1 MESLSSH
8 LILRRMKS
16 GSKYLKICA
25 RKHATSDIKCLSAQI
40 AFWSLYVI
48 PLCALAFSH
57 PISFG
62 TNFALISRVELVFLS
77 ASRVSPL
84 SRDVAL
90 RSDERKQI
98 RGAGEKKR
106 WATSFA
112 VAEARASWK
121 STVTKGWQRGWVL
134 RVQVNVNTLQ
144 HGTHAFRA
152 LRGYVYSAS
161 VAGQTTEFAKRAY
174 VARQSQE
181 ISQGNLHC
189 DSRGFVSNTYVAIVM
204 QICFN
209 TSKTR

>member
-1 MESLSSH
+1 M
-8 LILRRMKS
+8 
-16 GSKYLKICA
+16 
-25 RKHATSDIKCLSAQI
+25 
-40 AFWSLYVI
+40 

-90 RSDERKQI
+90 RPDERKQI
-98 RGAGEKKR
+98 RGAGGEEEMSYFLHGGGSESKLEIYR
-106 WATSFA
+106 DQ
-112 VAEARASWK
+112 
-121 STVTKGWQRGWVL
+121 GWQRGWVL
-134 RVQVNVNTLQ
+134 RVQVSVNTLQ

-152 LRGYVYSAS
+152 LRGYAYSAS